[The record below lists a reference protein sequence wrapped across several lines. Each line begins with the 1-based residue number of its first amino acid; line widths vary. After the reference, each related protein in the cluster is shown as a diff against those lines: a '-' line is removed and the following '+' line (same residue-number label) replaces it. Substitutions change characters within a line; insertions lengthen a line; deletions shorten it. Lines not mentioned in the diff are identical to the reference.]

1 MRAMRKVL
9 IGFAGILFLF
19 NAISVASLIVGIL
32 IAVCLISLVIYLVME
47 NDNKGGSK

>member
-1 MRAMRKVL
+1 MIVKRRKEMRAMRKVL

-32 IAVCLISLVIYLVME
+32 IAVCLISLVIYLVM
-47 NDNKGGSK
+47 